1 LRLLI
6 DTHALIWWLGNS
18 SRLSATA
25 RSAIANQANEL
36 FVSACVAYEIAYK
49 QKSGRLP
56 PLSQHLSRQLQREG
70 IGVIPV
76 SLEHALAAAA
86 LPGPHRDPW
95 DRIMMAQ
102 ATVEGLTVITVDPQF
117 QRYSVPVLW

>member
-6 DTHALIWWLGNS
+6 DTPALIWWLSNS
-18 SRLSATA
+18 RRLSAAA
-25 RSAIANQANEL
+25 RSSIADQGNDL

-49 QKSGRLP
+49 QRSGRLP
-56 PLSQHLSRQLQREG
+56 PLADYLPRQLQREG
-70 IGVIPV
+70 IAVLSI

-95 DRIMMAQ
+95 HRIMMAQ
-102 ATVEGLTVITVDPQF
+102 ALAENLIVVTIDRQF
-117 QRYSVPVLW
+117 ADYGVPVLW

>member
-6 DTHALIWWLGNS
+6 DTHALIWWLS
-18 SRLSATA
+18 DSRRLSGMA
-25 RSAIANQANEL
+25 RSAIADQENDL

-56 PLSQHLSRQLQREG
+56 PLSDHLPRQLQREG
-70 IGVIPV
+70 IHVLSI
-76 SLEHALAAAA
+76 SLDHALAAAA

-102 ATVEGLTVITVDPQF
+102 ALAE
-117 QRYSVPVLW
+117 

>member
-6 DTHALIWWLGNS
+6 DTHALIWWLGDS
-18 SRLSATA
+18 PRLSGTA
-25 RSAIANQANEL
+25 RAAMADQENDL

-49 QKSGRLP
+49 QRSGRLP
-56 PLSQHLSRQLQREG
+56 PLSDHLPRELQREG
-70 IGVIPV
+70 MFVLSI

-86 LPGPHRDPW
+86 LPGPHRNPW

-102 ATVEGLTVITVDPQF
+102 AIAEGLTVVTIDRQF
-117 QRYSVPVLW
+117 QAYGVPVMW